1 MMQLKKGGGAMEQ
14 IKLKDFVQ
22 NTLVEIAEAV
32 RSANKQLNPKGDGGP
47 TFCLRSNRGD
57 NSKIPGIGFDVAV
70 TASKEGKD
78 TSGFMVALVNLGGGA
93 KAERVTGNELAH
105 RIKFEV
111 GLYYELE

>member
-1 MMQLKKGGGAMEQ
+1 MEQ

-32 RSANKQLNPKGDGGP
+32 RGANKQLNKEAGGNSV
-47 TFCLRSNRGD
+47 FCLRLNRGD
-57 NSKIPGIGFDVAV
+57 SSKTRGIEFDVGV
-70 TASKEGKD
+70 TATKEGKD

-93 KAERVTGNELAH
+93 KAERATGNEMVH

-111 GLYYELE
+111 GLDTNWG

>member
-1 MMQLKKGGGAMEQ
+1 MEQ
-14 IKLKDFVQ
+14 IKLKDFIQ

-32 RSANKQLNPKGDGGP
+32 RGANKQLNPEGKHGP

-57 NSKIPGIGFDVAV
+57 NSKIPGIEFNVAV

-78 TSGFMVALVNLGGGA
+78 TSGFMVALVNLGGGS
-93 KAERVTGNELAH
+93 KAERVTGDELAH

-111 GLYYELE
+111 GVYYEWE